1 MGGDGLYLLYLFDYL
16 FLIYY
21 VLLLPVYLFI
31 RSYFG
36 FECDNLKMC
45 RCNLGNKVVGTI
57 CLTMLNDVRRVTFA
71 RFREYVSD
79 AVEFKG
85 CTRNFCLQISVTD

>member
-1 MGGDGLYLLYLFDYL
+1 
-16 FLIYY
+16 
-21 VLLLPVYLFI
+21 
-31 RSYFG
+31 
-36 FECDNLKMC
+36 MC

-71 RFREYVSD
+71 RFRKHVSD
-79 AVEFKG
+79 AAEG